1 VYGGMALVC
10 SNRLGPGRID
20 HSYAGLLSG
29 GVGASSATITAEE
42 NKKAYESLWEPV
54 NVDIAYE
61 PSILGGRWRKVYTFA

>member
-1 VYGGMALVC
+1 
-10 SNRLGPGRID
+10 
-20 HSYAGLLSG
+20 LLSG

-42 NKKAYESLWEPV
+42 NQKAYESLWEPV